1 MNVWIASEAWICW
14 SLAQP
19 SEWKLWVLIWIWSWD
34 PLKLCDVIRR
44 TTSAPPRQNPAG
56 QDPKRAFATSK
67 SRQQRS
73 DQTRKPVKSEQHNC
87 SFDSNHGLRIAFP
100 PGAVACFSVGTS
112 GQSV

>member
-14 SLAQP
+14 SFAQP
-19 SEWKLWVLIWIWSWD
+19 SEWKLWLLIWIWSWD

-44 TTSAPPRQNPAG
+44 TTSAPPGQNPAG

-87 SFDSNHGLRIAFP
+87 SFDSNHGRLSAGENHRGGEFT
-100 PGAVACFSVGTS
+100 G
-112 GQSV
+112 